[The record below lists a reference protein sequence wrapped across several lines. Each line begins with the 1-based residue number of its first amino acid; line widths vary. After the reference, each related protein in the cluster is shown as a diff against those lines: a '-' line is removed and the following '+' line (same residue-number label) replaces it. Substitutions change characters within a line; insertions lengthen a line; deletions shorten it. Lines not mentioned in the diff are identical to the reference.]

1 MFYKNNSIQAIKA
14 QYEEDNQSL
23 NTQTIKTGSF
33 VQLSV
38 GGGWCSKPY
47 FVFKKSNEMDVD
59 VGQRRMNT
67 IMSACLTAFSAECS
81 TVLTSSSSVSRA
93 ALSSVEM
100 SEITNVMW
108 SDCPLSWTAHLTFLT
123 QLHLDGFNASKV
135 FINFVFCLPER
146 VWAMLLVSGR
156 HVCSAQCPRFST
168 SRLLQARDARDQ
180 QVGSQPAGML
190 ISFPS
195 TLEPARLRRDIGVL
209 GAGFTWYLWR

>member
-100 SEITNVMW
+100 SEITHVTCDVIRLPTVLDCSSHLSHSASSGWFQCVESIYKFCILSPWESLSHAAGVW
-108 SDCPLSWTAHLTFLT
+108 SSCLLSSV
-123 QLHLDGFNASKV
+123 SKV
-135 FINFVFCLPER
+135 LHE
-146 VWAMLLVSGR
+146 S
-156 HVCSAQCPRFST
+156 
-168 SRLLQARDARDQ
+168 
-180 QVGSQPAGML
+180 PAA
-190 ISFPS
+190 S
-195 TLEPARLRRDIGVL
+195 
-209 GAGFTWYLWR
+209 